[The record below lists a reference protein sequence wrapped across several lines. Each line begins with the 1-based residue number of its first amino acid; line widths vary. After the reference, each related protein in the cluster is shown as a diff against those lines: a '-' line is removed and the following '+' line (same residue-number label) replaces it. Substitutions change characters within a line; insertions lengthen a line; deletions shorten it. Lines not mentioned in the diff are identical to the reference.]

1 MNGNYTHLQEE
12 SLVLDYRGLCLE
24 VLLSHVLHWDDG
36 SGGGR
41 MRERGGAS

>member
-1 MNGNYTHLQEE
+1 MNWNCTHLQEE
-12 SLVLDYRGLCLE
+12 SLVLDDRGLRLE

-41 MRERGGAS
+41 VRERGGAS